1 MAESVIEEVLALKR
15 WVVVSVVLSL
25 LSFLVLGGIAVG
37 LKVAVTTVAEE
48 AKTRLDRLA
57 DENKQL
63 REANAKL
70 LEQTARR
77 GF

>member
-15 WVVVSVVLSL
+15 WVVASVALSL
-25 LSFLVLGGIAVG
+25 LCLLVLVG
-37 LKVAVTTVAEE
+37 MAIGAKVVASTVAEE

-63 REANAKL
+63 REANLRL
-70 LEQTARR
+70 LQQGARR
-77 GF
+77 P

>member
-15 WVVVSVVLSL
+15 WVVASVVLSL
-25 LSFLVLGGIAVG
+25 LCLLVLVG
-37 LKVAVTTVAEE
+37 MAIGAKVVASTVAEE

-63 REANAKL
+63 REANLRL
-70 LEQTARR
+70 LQQGARR
-77 GF
+77 P